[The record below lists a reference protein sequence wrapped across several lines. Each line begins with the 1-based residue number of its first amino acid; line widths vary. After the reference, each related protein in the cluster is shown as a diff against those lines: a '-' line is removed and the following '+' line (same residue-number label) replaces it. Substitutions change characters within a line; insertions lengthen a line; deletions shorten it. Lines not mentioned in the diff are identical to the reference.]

1 MSVYSNKDILAAIED
16 GTIVCTPFNPKN
28 VSEASLDFTLGFNFY
43 KQEYD
48 DISRV
53 YNPFDESDVNRYFKG
68 PLKAMPHAE
77 WCERHGFREFKNIP
91 PDHPIIVLK
100 PGERLSLVAAGHY
113 HQR

>member
-68 PLKAMPHAE
+68 RL
-77 WCERHGFREFKNIP
+77 RQFRTPNGVSGTVFGNLRIFRQ
-91 PDHPIIVLK
+91 II
-100 PGERLSLVAAGHY
+100 RLSF
-113 HQR
+113 

>member
-53 YNPFDESDVNRYFKG
+53 YNPFDESDVNRSSSTKRR
-68 PLKAMPHAE
+68 L
-77 WCERHGFREFKNIP
+77 
-91 PDHPIIVLK
+91 IIIASSML
-100 PGERLSLVAAGHY
+100 
-113 HQR
+113 

>member
-53 YNPFDESDVNRYFKG
+53 
-68 PLKAMPHAE
+68 L
-77 WCERHGFREFKNIP
+77 
-91 PDHPIIVLK
+91 
-100 PGERLSLVAAGHY
+100 
-113 HQR
+113 